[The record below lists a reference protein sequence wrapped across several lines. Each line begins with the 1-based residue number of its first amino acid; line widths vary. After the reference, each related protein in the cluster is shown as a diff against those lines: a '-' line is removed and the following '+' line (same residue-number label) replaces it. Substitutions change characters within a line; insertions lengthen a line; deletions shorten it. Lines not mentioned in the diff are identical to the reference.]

1 MYRAAICDDD
11 EGLAR
16 LVMEKLN
23 AYKAQHEKGTTSQVI
38 LLTGYEEYAIEACG
52 MAAGY
57 VMKDTLDERLPEA
70 LERAFRNLARTETRL
85 TTPSGNGK
93 RQSPI
98 PLM

>member
-11 EGLAR
+11 EGLVR

-52 MAAGY
+52 MTAGY
-57 VMKDTLDERLPEA
+57 IMKDALDERLPEA

-93 RQSPI
+93 R
-98 PLM
+98 